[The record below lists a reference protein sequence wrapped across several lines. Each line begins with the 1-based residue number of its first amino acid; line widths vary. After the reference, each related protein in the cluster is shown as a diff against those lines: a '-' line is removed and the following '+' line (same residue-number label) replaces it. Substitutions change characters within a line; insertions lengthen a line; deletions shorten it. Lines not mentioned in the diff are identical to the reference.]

1 MGSII
6 TIETPIKAVL
16 VSLSHLEN
24 VQPTVFTADFEKAF
38 KMYLDWLPHE
48 HKWRFRRIPERSNT
62 LVNVLD
68 KDAEV
73 LK

>member
-6 TIETPIKAVL
+6 TIKTPIKAVL
-16 VSLSHLEN
+16 YPNLEN

-62 LVNVLD
+62 LVNDVLD